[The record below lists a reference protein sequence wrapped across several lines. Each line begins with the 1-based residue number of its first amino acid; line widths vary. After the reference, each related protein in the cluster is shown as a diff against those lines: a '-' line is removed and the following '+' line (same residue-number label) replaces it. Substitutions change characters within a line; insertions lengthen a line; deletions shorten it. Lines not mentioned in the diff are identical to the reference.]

1 MAMACKALAVVGG
14 ALLLAEDPIFCGS
27 ALMLFATTVLCLTI
41 LITVVTNEPL
51 AAIDE
56 KVDVASLDVDV
67 KEVAARA
74 SVVSLYLSFAVPKLA
89 TVLRVCKVAQ
99 LIDLFTEAS
108 VAAVWCCAD

>member
-1 MAMACKALAVVGG
+1 MTMARKALAVVGG
-14 ALLLAEDPIFCGS
+14 ALLLTKDPIFGGS
-27 ALMLFATTVLCLTI
+27 ALMLLATTVLGLTI
-41 LITVVTNEPL
+41 LIAVVTNEPL
-51 AAIDE
+51 SAVDE

-99 LIDLFTEAS
+99 LTVFFTEAS
-108 VAAVWCCAD
+108 VAAVWCCAG